1 MNLPNTIGLMFIYVH
16 CQPCDPR
23 GLAKRFL
30 CTDCSEKTR
39 SSRGGKTAYGSIAPF
54 CIRWSSV
61 VTKLLLRVC
70 KKEGSCRT
78 SVKPLVGLHLS
89 VGLWLAVSFIT
100 QGLLRIP
107 YQWLEPWVGLLKETK
122 KYIFRHYSKTNSC
135 LNIVPLKSKHG
146 FDFFFVFYVKEM
158 STFSWQQKPLVAKPG
173 IFAYD
178 WHSSAHFDQLGFAA
192 GRWQMSAPANSIIQ
206 FAKGGGT
213 SLGEVDRT
221 RRGGDRVQWGQAA

>member
-1 MNLPNTIGLMFIYVH
+1 MREFFRSAYFRIICYSFGKICKKTCRMYPPNTIGLMFIYVH

-30 CTDCSEKTR
+30 CIDCTEKTR

-54 CIRWSSV
+54 CIRRSLV

-89 VGLWLAVSFIT
+89 AGLWLAVSFIT

-107 YQWLEPWVGLLKETK
+107 YQWLEPWVGLLKETQK
-122 KYIFRHYSKTNSC
+122 NIF
-135 LNIVPLKSKHG
+135 LDI
-146 FDFFFVFYVKEM
+146 
-158 STFSWQQKPLVAKPG
+158 
-173 IFAYD
+173 
-178 WHSSAHFDQLGFAA
+178 
-192 GRWQMSAPANSIIQ
+192 
-206 FAKGGGT
+206 
-213 SLGEVDRT
+213 T
-221 RRGGDRVQWGQAA
+221 RRLIRV